1 MKDEVVESNRE
12 FLRMR
17 LLMVLGRHIRAE
29 EHMMNDDEWVRAIF
43 KRYSAERKAPLID
56 PAE

>member
-1 MKDEVVESNRE
+1 MNDEAQRLKE
-12 FLRMR
+12 FSRNR
-17 LLMVLGRHIRAE
+17 LLVVLGRHLRPE

>member
-1 MKDEVVESNRE
+1 MSDDLRVLQE
-12 FLRMR
+12 FGRNR
-17 LLMVLGRHIRAE
+17 LLKVLGRHLRHE

-43 KRYSAERKAPLID
+43 KRYSAERNAPLID